1 MTRADLE
8 KHLSREGAKIGN
20 YAVDFYPAVK
30 GKYGKIKKDPY
41 YHVHIA
47 FQDGFSQYFQSL
59 EEVLACIPPGETKTI
74 EEMLADATSLRYP
87 LC

>member
-1 MTRADLE
+1 MTGTDLE
-8 KHLSREGAKIGN
+8 KHLMNEGAKIGK

-30 GKYGKIKKDPY
+30 GKYGKVKKEPY
-41 YHVHIA
+41 YHIHIA
-47 FQDGFSQYFQSL
+47 FQDGFSKYLSSF

-74 EEMLADATSLRYP
+74 EEMLADVTCLRFP